1 MPCGSFP
8 ISPDPLRQPI
18 LIKRTDHN
26 LYQRRLSAFGLATLC
41 CLLWGSA
48 YPAIKSGYALL
59 EIAPGDITSQV
70 LFAGCRFL
78 LAGLILLA
86 TAILMR
92 KSVFGLDVRGVRQVA
107 LLGLTQ
113 TAVQYVF
120 FYIGLAHAT
129 GVKSSIMNA
138 TGVFFSVTLAHFIYA
153 DDRLTVRKAVGCL
166 VGFLGVVIVNLSGA
180 GHLAFDFTL
189 LGEGFVVIAAF
200 VLAAASI
207 YGKRVSRSIDPL
219 VMTGWQL
226 LIGGGALTVGAL
238 SFGGAMQG
246 LTLQSGGL
254 LIYLAALSSVAFA
267 IWSLLLKYNPV
278 GLIAAF
284 NFLVPVFGVALSAIF
299 LGESLMRW
307 TNLAALAMVA
317 IGIWLVTRPSGA
329 SRRVAAG

>member
-1 MPCGSFP
+1 M
-8 ISPDPLRQPI
+8 
-18 LIKRTDHN
+18 KHTDHN
-26 LYQRRLSAFGLATLC
+26 LYQRRLSAFALASLC

-48 YPAIKSGYALL
+48 YPAIKNGYALL
-59 EIAPGDITSQV
+59 AIAPGDIASQV

-86 TAILMR
+86 TAMLMR
-92 KSVFGLDVRGVRQVA
+92 KPIFALDVRGVRQVA
-107 LLGLTQ
+107 LLGLAQ

-129 GVKSSIMNA
+129 GVKSSILNA

-180 GHLAFDFTL
+180 GHLALDFTL

-238 SFGGAMQG
+238 GFGGAMQG

-254 LIYLAALSSVAFA
+254 LIYLAVLSSVAFA

-307 TNLAALAMVA
+307 TNLAALGMVTV
-317 IGIWLVTRPSGA
+317 GIWLVTRPSGA
-329 SRRVAAG
+329 SRRVAAV